1 MYLFIKI
8 VSYFSKILSKERSR
22 PNISPQLILRL
33 QSLLR
38 HKILWVI
45 FRFPTK
51 IIFLTAIDD
60 CSNYFPDWT
69 NYFPWNIV
77 IWLSLSR
84 RTASGGMRRS
94 SLPFLKVK
102 KSPWFVAKCSF
113 KTIKE
118 EKSKVFL
125 CGTFFSCVLDE
136 ILIDVILLQE
146 TSPVLSV
153 KLLLCL

>member
-84 RTASGGMRRS
+84 RTASGGWEG
-94 SLPFLKVK
+94 LPCPF
-102 KSPWFVAKCSF
+102 W
-113 KTIKE
+113 
-118 EKSKVFL
+118 KSKKVPDL
-125 CGTFFSCVLDE
+125 WQNAVSRLLRRKNPKFFSAGPFFRVF
-136 ILIDVILLQE
+136 
-146 TSPVLSV
+146 
-153 KLLLCL
+153 

>member
-60 CSNYFPDWT
+60 CS

-136 ILIDVILLQE
+136 ILIDVTLLQE